1 MMSRGPMGQ
10 VFDLHMHT
18 RRHSR
23 CSMIDEHKLVDQAVR
38 RGLDGI
44 VITEH
49 HYQWG
54 EEELTEIYRP
64 EAHPGF
70 RVFAGFE
77 YTSNMGDI
85 LVYGLEPHHVVHFVP
100 GGPPEDAVKRAH
112 DLGGVCIGA
121 HPTRAGMGF
130 DERIFTLG
138 LDALEVRSCNMTEA
152 EQRRAVS
159 LAEKAELR
167 PVTFSDAHRLENIGQ
182 YSIELDVP
190 VQSMADL
197 HAALRHGTF
206 RPTVQMYNG
215 SIT

>member
-1 MMSRGPMGQ
+1 MKQ
-10 VFDLHMHT
+10 QFDMHMHT

-23 CSMIDEHKLVDQAVR
+23 CSGLDEYKLVDQAVR

-54 EEELTEIYRP
+54 EEELAEIFDP
-64 EAHPGF
+64 VEHPGF
-70 RVFAGFE
+70 VVLAGFE
-77 YTSNMGDI
+77 YTSSMGDI
-85 LVYGLEPHHVVHFVP
+85 LIYGLEPHHVAHFVP

-112 DLGGVCIGA
+112 DMGGICIGA
-121 HPTRAGMGF
+121 HPTRVGMGF

-138 LDALEVRSCNMTEA
+138 LDALEVRSCNMQEQ

-159 LAEKAELR
+159 LAQKVELR
-167 PVTFSDAHRLENIGQ
+167 PVTFSDAHQLDNVGQ

-190 VQSMADL
+190 VRTMSDL
-197 HAALRHGTF
+197 HTALRHGTF
-206 RPTVQMYNG
+206 RPAIQVYNG
-215 SIT
+215 SVT